1 VVVGN
6 DPLQGVLY
14 MFVCI
19 LVNDLFLLG
28 RLFQL
33 IEQQDPFEYSDTQEL
48 MLAVTSDEK
57 QFIPVRRSFDSDILY
72 ILGRMLDKVC
82 R

>member
-1 VVVGN
+1 LVVGS

-14 MFVCI
+14 VFVCV
-19 LVNDLFLLG
+19 LVNDIFSLG
-28 RLFQL
+28 WLFQL
-33 IEQQDPFEYSDTQEL
+33 IEQQDLFEYSGIQEL
-48 MLAVTSDEK
+48 VLAVTSDEK

-82 R
+82 G